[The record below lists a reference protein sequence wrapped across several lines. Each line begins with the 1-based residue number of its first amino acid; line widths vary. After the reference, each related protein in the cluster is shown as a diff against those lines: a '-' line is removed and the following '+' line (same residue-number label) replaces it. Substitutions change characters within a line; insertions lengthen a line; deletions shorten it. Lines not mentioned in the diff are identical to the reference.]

1 MKKVKLKIMACII
14 CWSSL
19 NALTGQSLIADY
31 PCQITQLGSATN
43 YSIGNN
49 FYNENPFEL
58 YPLIYWKP
66 GMRIS
71 PTVMQPLLKPLK
83 NYDFQLY
90 NKSLKVECDATLIP
104 LVIEVSERKLSQY
117 PSVNNPAITNS
128 SSADTILPILSTNIP
143 EVKSAENI
151 ESNDKFEYYVP
162 ESDRISSPQ
171 SEINPK
177 KIKSTRGEKVPLYQ
191 TKGWDVLNTVWF
203 ISNIIGRIAL
213 DTYSPNYNHSQ
224 KSKTGEKSKS
234 GSSNV
239 SRRRNSNYSTS
250 NQRK

>member
-1 MKKVKLKIMACII
+1 MKKAKLQIMACII

-19 NALTGQSLIADY
+19 NALTGQSLTADY
-31 PCQITQLGSATN
+31 PCQITHLGFVTN

-49 FYNENPFEL
+49 FYHENPFEQ
-58 YPLIYWKP
+58 YPLLYWRP
-66 GMRIS
+66 GMRTS
-71 PTVMQPLLKPLK
+71 PIVVQPFLKPLK

-90 NKSLKVECDATLIP
+90 NKSLKVESDATLLP
-104 LVIEVSERKLSQY
+104 MLIEVSERKLSQY
-117 PSVNNPAITNS
+117 PSVNNPGIANS
-128 SSADTILPILSTNIP
+128 SSADTILPVSSTNIP

-151 ESNDKFEYYVP
+151 ESSGKFEYYVP
-162 ESDRISSPQ
+162 KSDRVSSSQ

-177 KIKSTRGEKVPLYQ
+177 KIKSNRGEKVPLYQ
-191 TKGWDVLNTVWF
+191 TKGWHVLNTVWF

-213 DTYSPNYNHSQ
+213 DANSPSYNHSQ

-239 SRRRNSNYSTS
+239 SRRRNSNYSNS